1 MFFCFVFQLYAFNN
15 VAFSTLCRFWMHLFS
30 PWRECFGSSF
40 WFLLSIYEQ
49 LSCVTFFYRRESVF
63 IVSYMHMSVCVC
75 VCECANESVWFY
87 LKVFHQLWQLRQFN
101 WREKSLCHSIRK
113 IRHLHDSL
121 TVWVISYGSC
131 ENTKS
136 LWYKK
141 TTWFS
146 RLKWFI
152 NAKPS
157 R

>member
-87 LKVFHQLWQLRQFN
+87 LKVFFTSCGSWG
-101 WREKSLCHSIRK
+101 
-113 IRHLHDSL
+113 SL
-121 TVWVISYGSC
+121 TEEKNRCAIQLGKYVIYTTRLPFESSVTGHVKTQNLC
-131 ENTKS
+131 DI
-136 LWYKK
+136 KK
-141 TTWFS
+141 QPDF
-146 RLKWFI
+146 LD
-152 NAKPS
+152 
-157 R
+157 